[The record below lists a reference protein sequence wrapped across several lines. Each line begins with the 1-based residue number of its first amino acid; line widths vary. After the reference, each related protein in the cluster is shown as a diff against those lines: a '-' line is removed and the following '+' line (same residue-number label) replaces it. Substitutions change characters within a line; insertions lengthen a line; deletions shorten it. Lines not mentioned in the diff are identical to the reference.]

1 MDDFAPN
8 QKTFAYFV
16 YNKSLKSL
24 NVSLELFTQRDWKF
38 SKITSKEKYCDR
50 SENLYFDL
58 QHHLEI

>member
-16 YNKSLKSL
+16 YNKNLKSL

-58 QHHLEI
+58 QHHLGI

>member
-16 YNKSLKSL
+16 YNKNLKSL

-38 SKITSKEKYCDR
+38 SKITSKEK
-50 SENLYFDL
+50 
-58 QHHLEI
+58 

>member
-1 MDDFAPN
+1 MDDFPPN

-16 YNKSLKSL
+16 YNKNLKSL

>member
-16 YNKSLKSL
+16 YNKNLKSL
-24 NVSLELFTQRDWKF
+24 NVSLELFTQRDWKL
-38 SKITSKEKYCDR
+38 SKITSKEKYSDR
-50 SENLYFDL
+50 SENSYFDL